1 MSWIVA
7 IVCIILVLA
16 CWRILVPFAVVA
28 AFLCGLVLLYLV
40 FWNQL
45 ENPVENPMPDNET
58 DYVAEQMFLPQSKF

>member
-45 ENPVENPMPDNET
+45 KT
-58 DYVAEQMFLPQSKF
+58 R